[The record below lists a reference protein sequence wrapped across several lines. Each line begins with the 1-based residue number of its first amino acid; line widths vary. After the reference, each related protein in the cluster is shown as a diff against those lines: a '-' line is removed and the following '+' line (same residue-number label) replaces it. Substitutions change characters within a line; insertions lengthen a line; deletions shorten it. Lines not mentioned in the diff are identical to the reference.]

1 MNKAYVRIVFLALA
15 LSMTVACGKR
25 EESAAPVNEA
35 RGGVLGLANGVARV
49 NINGGVSKV
58 DYTNIVKAF
67 LSPTI
72 SPSEVGD
79 VDPTTGVR
87 FGGRVMMNGTNGAI
101 DPNSQIQFEVIDHL
115 VGTLANNQTYQ
126 PIPVT
131 FKGGVTANS
140 MAYNGNANITFEDEF
155 GSVNIRG
162 TFQYKGGNFT
172 GTVYF
177 SNASANHNGIK
188 SGTLGTFSVP
198 TCSFFVCN

>member
-1 MNKAYVRIVFLALA
+1 MNKAYVKIVFLALA
-15 LSMTVACGKR
+15 LSLSVACGKR
-25 EESAAPVNEA
+25 EESATPVNEA
-35 RGGVLGLANGVARV
+35 RGGVGVTGNLPYV
-49 NINGGVSKV
+49 NLNGGASKV

-72 SPSEVGD
+72 SPTEVGD
-79 VDPTTGVR
+79 VDPSTGVR

-101 DPNSQIQFEVIDHL
+101 DPNSQVQFEVIDHL
-115 VGTLANNQTYQ
+115 VLTNANNQLYQ

-140 MAYNGNANITFEDEF
+140 MAYKGQANITFEDEF
-155 GSVNIRG
+155 GSVNIQG

-177 SNASANHNGIK
+177 TNASANHNGIK
-188 SGTLGTFSVP
+188 SGKLGTFSIP
-198 TCSFFVCN
+198 TCTFFVCN